1 MGRLRWIAL
10 LLAVV
15 VATGVPLTA
24 FAQDITGLI
33 KLFGIAYVVKQLGPQ
48 INDFINNLL
57 LNRRVENRQETK
69 VVPIL
74 TIGFG
79 QPGYIGA
86 AQVSGPKGL
95 LDKVQ
100 AVAQIEANFSQVF
113 RIKALIP
120 IDSMN
125 PIADGLRRVY
135 GVGVTAIIDIQI

>member
-33 KLFGIAYVVKQLGPQ
+33 KLFGIAYVVRQLGPQ
-48 INDFINNLL
+48 INDFINTLL
-57 LNRRVENRQETK
+57 LNRKVENRQETK

-74 TIGFG
+74 TVGLG
-79 QPGYIGA
+79 QHGYIGA
-86 AQVSGPKGL
+86 AQVSGPKSL

-113 RIKALIP
+113 RVKALIP
-120 IDSMN
+120 IDSIN
-125 PIADGLRRVY
+125 PIAEGLRRVY